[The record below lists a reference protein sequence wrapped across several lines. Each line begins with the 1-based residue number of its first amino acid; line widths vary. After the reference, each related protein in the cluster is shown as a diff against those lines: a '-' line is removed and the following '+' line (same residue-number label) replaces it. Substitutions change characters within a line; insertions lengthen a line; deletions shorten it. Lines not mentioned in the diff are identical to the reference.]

1 MHSKHKNTE
10 NDLIDVQK
18 QNEPGKMEKSDLETE
33 PAANT
38 DYDELRAEVPVLPHD
53 TESKSAIDNHSVPEN
68 SNTGVAGTLLLICF
82 IYFLFLTILHFRKIF
97 DSISAALDQNIR
109 FFIQN
114 LINDPCPLYKYCVV
128 PSNMTQVCVVFLIN
142 SLATVN
148 IRVKISEEEAASETL
163 SEKVGEISGH
173 AE

>member
-68 SNTGVAGTLLLICF
+68 SNTSKAQIGNFSSSRAE
-82 IYFLFLTILHFRKIF
+82 IYHGIIIPPK
-97 DSISAALDQNIR
+97 N
-109 FFIQN
+109 
-114 LINDPCPLYKYCVV
+114 
-128 PSNMTQVCVVFLIN
+128 
-142 SLATVN
+142 
-148 IRVKISEEEAASETL
+148 
-163 SEKVGEISGH
+163 
-173 AE
+173 